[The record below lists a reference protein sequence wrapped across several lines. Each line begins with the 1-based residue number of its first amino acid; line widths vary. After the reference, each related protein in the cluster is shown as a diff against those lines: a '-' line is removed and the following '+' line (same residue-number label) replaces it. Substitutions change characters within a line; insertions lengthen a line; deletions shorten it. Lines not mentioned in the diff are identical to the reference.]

1 MKNLASKYKDEISE
15 LLDLDDFDF
24 NIPNQDLSLM
34 KSKLGIESKMPQK
47 SSKEWKGEIAPYT
60 FDPRSII
67 QSLSKP
73 ILEEHKIAPE
83 PPEISNISTVKESIS
98 TISKTPYK
106 AIKSELS
113 SISNSKYPSPKINLT
128 EFDYIKELNS
138 SLLKDINPSSKVQKN
153 PSKNTLEEDVR
164 ELVREFDN
172 EFGDHRS
179 EIEKLLQKLE
189 SRVKSIQS
197 LSRDMNNPN
206 TKLDY
211 MKNRIFNELKDA
223 QEGLTDA
230 NNNII
235 VLMNERANIRERF
248 CTVKARNRELK
259 NYNKIFQE
267 NIRTYFIIIT
277 IDAKLNT
284 ANYQKII
291 MKL

>member
-1 MKNLASKYKDEISE
+1 
-15 LLDLDDFDF
+15 
-24 NIPNQDLSLM
+24 
-34 KSKLGIESKMPQK
+34 
-47 SSKEWKGEIAPYT
+47 
-60 FDPRSII
+60 
-67 QSLSKP
+67 
-73 ILEEHKIAPE
+73 
-83 PPEISNISTVKESIS
+83 
-98 TISKTPYK
+98 
-106 AIKSELS
+106 
-113 SISNSKYPSPKINLT
+113 
-128 EFDYIKELNS
+128 
-138 SLLKDINPSSKVQKN
+138 
-153 PSKNTLEEDVR
+153 
-164 ELVREFDN
+164 
-172 EFGDHRS
+172 
-179 EIEKLLQKLE
+179 
-189 SRVKSIQS
+189 
-197 LSRDMNNPN
+197 
-206 TKLDY
+206 